1 MHELIIKKEK
11 EAKQNFENLKQDFKV
26 IDYFP
31 NETQNEKSKSW
42 FWAVIL
48 EKDGHKYLAIRWTEW
63 LSDWKDLYADAQMLF
78 WRATC
83 RL

>member
-31 NETQNEKSKSW
+31 NETQNEKSKS
-42 FWAVIL
+42 
-48 EKDGHKYLAIRWTEW
+48 
-63 LSDWKDLYADAQMLF
+63 
-78 WRATC
+78 
-83 RL
+83 